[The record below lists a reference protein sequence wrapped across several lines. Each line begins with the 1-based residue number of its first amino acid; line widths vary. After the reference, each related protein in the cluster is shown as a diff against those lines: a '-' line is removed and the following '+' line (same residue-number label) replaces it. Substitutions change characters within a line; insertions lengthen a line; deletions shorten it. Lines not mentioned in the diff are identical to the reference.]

1 MSKIWQIGV
10 GVLGCSGLLAW
21 IGYTLPS
28 IPVLSRAI
36 LWSLAEPMASPNAS
50 PTNSLHYQIYQLP
63 QSDVYTLTVA
73 ANHLVQV
80 GVSARTDS
88 LAQFADR
95 ADAIAVLNA
104 GFFDPVNQKSTA
116 YITVGGKRMADPH
129 ENERLTQNPKMQPYL
144 KQIFNR
150 TEFRRYQC
158 GQRVQYAIAAH
169 QDAIPSACQLVDAVG
184 GGPRLL
190 PTLTASEEGFVNA
203 ATGRDAIGMNQPNA
217 RSAVGITK
225 DGAVVLVMAAQKP
238 EAPSTSGL
246 SLPQL
251 AEFMQELGV
260 QQAMNLDGGSSS
272 AMLYREQRVYGKLN
286 ETGNPI
292 QRPVKSVLMVK
303 E

>member
-1 MSKIWQIGV
+1 MRKIWQIGV
-10 GVLGCSGLLAW
+10 GILGCSGLIVW
-21 IGYTLPS
+21 ISHTLPS
-28 IPVLSRAI
+28 IPVPSRATI
-36 LWSLAEPMASPNAS
+36 ASPKAL
-50 PTNSLHYQIYQLP
+50 PTNSLHYQVYQLP
-63 QSDVYTLTVA
+63 QSEVYTLTLDA
-73 ANHLVQV
+73 TRYPVQV
-80 GVSARTDS
+80 GISKRTNS

-95 ADAIAVLNA
+95 EDAIAVLNA

-116 YITVGGKRMADPH
+116 YITIDGQQVADPH

-144 KQIFNR
+144 NQIFNR

-169 QDAIPSACQLVDAVG
+169 QDAIPSDCQLVDAVG

-190 PTLTASEEGFVNA
+190 PTLTASEEGFVDA

-225 DGAVVLVMAAQKP
+225 DGAVVLVMVAQKP
-238 EAPSTSGL
+238 EMPTASGL
-246 SLPQL
+246 SLSQL
-251 AEFMQELGV
+251 AGFMKGLGV

-272 AMLYREQRVYGKLN
+272 AMLYQGRLVYGKLN
-286 ETGNPI
+286 ENGKPI

-303 E
+303 K